1 MRFWEFAENDGA
13 GIDGIGPV
21 RIRLHHPL
29 TAKIRQITA
38 PRKYNAA
45 QRRIDIADAAIDL
58 LGRDGSRGLSH
69 PRVDRHGGLPT
80 GTTSYYFR
88 TRKAL
93 LHGVAERLRELDL
106 ADLSM
111 MDELSEHFVP
121 DYAGTMGLARLVML
135 SAQEPYLTRTRARFE
150 LILHARRDPDLAA
163 TTRSYGLQLY
173 RLAREVIARWY
184 GDTATPASHIEERA
198 VAVLTYISGVM
209 FSVVA
214 GTPVISDADDLDIQI
229 RQLLHTEPACEQP

>member
-1 MRFWEFAENDGA
+1 MPARPEPTE
-13 GIDGIGPV
+13 
-21 RIRLHHPL
+21 RRSTRLATDPGRL
-29 TAKIRQITA
+29 AAKIRQISA

-58 LGRDGSRGLSH
+58 LGKDGSRGLSH

-93 LHGVAERLRELDL
+93 LHAVAERLTELDL

-111 MDELSEHFVP
+111 MDERSEHYVA
-121 DYAGTMGLARLVML
+121 DYAGTIGLARLVML

-150 LILHARRDPDLAA
+150 LILHAHRDPDLAA
-163 TTRSYGLQLY
+163 TTQSYSLQFY

-184 GDTATPASHIEERA
+184 ADTATPATHIEERA

-209 FSVVA
+209 LSVVA
-214 GTPVISDADDLDIQI
+214 GTPVVDDASDLDIRI
-229 RQLLHTEPACEQP
+229 RQFLHSGPVREQL